1 MSVEAVARRY
11 ASALADVVLK
21 TGETETV
28 KSELK
33 IWNDLIRSNSNL
45 KTAFESPAIA
55 QSKKQSVLEGLLD
68 KAKPSKTTANFLR
81 VLLENKRLNSLNAIN
96 DTFDAVIAERSG
108 LASGSV
114 FSSHELSEQQKT
126 ELTGT
131 LERLTG
137 KTVKLD
143 YSIDPNLI
151 GGVVARIG
159 STVYDTSVR
168 TKLENFKEELMNG

>member
-21 TGETETV
+21 TGETQTV
-28 KSELK
+28 KSELDA
-33 IWNDLIRSNSNL
+33 WNELIRSNPSL
-45 KTAFESPAIA
+45 KTAFESPAIPHA
-55 QSKKQSVLEGLLD
+55 KKQGILEGLLD

-81 VLLENKRLNSLNAIN
+81 VLLENKRLGNLNAIN
-96 DTFDAVIAERSG
+96 TTFESVIEERSG
-108 LASGSV
+108 LVSGTV
-114 FSSHELSEQQKT
+114 TSSRDLSEEQKN
-126 ELTGT
+126 ELKEN
-131 LERLTG
+131 LQRLTG
-137 KTVKLD
+137 KTVRLG
-143 YSIDPNLI
+143 YSIDPYLI